1 MKGVSRPGWMA
12 LILAA
17 LVIVVDQATK
27 YWILAILKL
36 EEGQSI
42 EIVGP
47 LRLTGVWN
55 RGVSFGLLRADHD
68 LVRWVFVAF
77 SLAVAIVLAGWVRKT
92 ERPLFATALGFLMGG
107 AIGNAIDRVRFGA
120 VTDFVDVSQLHF
132 PWVFNVADAAINV
145 GIACLLL
152 DMLLQDRQ
160 EKATRAA
167 ERAVGGPS

>member
-1 MKGVSRPGWMA
+1 MKGVTRPGWMA
-12 LILAA
+12 LLLAA
-17 LVIVVDQATK
+17 LVIVADQAAK
-27 YWILAILKL
+27 YWILAVLGL
-36 EEGQSI
+36 QEGQTI
-42 EIVGP
+42 EIIGP

-68 LVRWVFVAF
+68 LVRWAFVAF
-77 SLAVAIVLAGWVRKT
+77 SGIVAIVLATWARKA

-120 VTDFVDVSQLHF
+120 VTDFVDVSRLHF

-152 DMLLQDRQ
+152 DMLLQDRND
-160 EKATRAA
+160 KAARAA
-167 ERAVGGPS
+167 

>member
-1 MKGVSRPGWMA
+1 MA
-12 LILAA
+12 LALAI
-17 LVIVVDQATK
+17 LVIVADQLSK
-27 YWILAILKL
+27 YWILVVLKL
-36 EEGQSI
+36 QEGQSI
-42 EIVGP
+42 EILGP

-68 LVRWVFVAF
+68 LVRWAFVAF
-77 SLAVAIVLAGWVRKT
+77 SAAVAIVLATWVRKT
-92 ERPLFATALGFLMGG
+92 ERTLFATALGLLIGG

-120 VTDFVDVSQLHF
+120 VTDFLDFSALHF

-160 EKATRAA
+160 DKVARTARDAA
-167 ERAVGGPS
+167 

>member
-1 MKGVSRPGWMA
+1 MA
-12 LILAA
+12 LVLAA
-17 LVIVVDQATK
+17 LVIVADQAAK
-27 YWILAILKL
+27 YWILAVLGL
-36 EEGQSI
+36 QEGQTI
-42 EIVGP
+42 EIIGP

-68 LVRWVFVAF
+68 LVRWGFVAF
-77 SLAVAIVLAGWVRKT
+77 SCIVAIVLATWARKA

-152 DMLLQDRQ
+152 DMLLQDRND
-160 EKATRAA
+160 KASRPAGDAA
-167 ERAVGGPS
+167 